1 MKLKKAL
8 KDLFWFLTDDMNRKQ
23 GTQYDS
29 SKIVVTINKTMIVN
43 DAETVQMIMQS
54 RGLVPD
60 KMLLAHHPL
69 VDDAE
74 QAEKDMQ
81 KQQAAAD
88 ERRSKMFGNDDVP
101 PENEEEKK

>member
-1 MKLKKAL
+1 
-8 KDLFWFLTDDMNRKQ
+8 
-23 GTQYDS
+23 
-29 SKIVVTINKTMIVN
+29 MIVN

-60 KMLLAHHPL
+60 NILLQKHPL
-69 VDDAE
+69 VDDAA

-81 KQQAAAD
+81 KQQVASD

-101 PENEEEKK
+101 PGGDEGDDGT

>member
-1 MKLKKAL
+1 
-8 KDLFWFLTDDMNRKQ
+8 MNRRQ

-29 SKIVVTINKTMIVN
+29 SKIVVTINKTMITN
-43 DAETVQMIMQS
+43 DAETVNMIMQS

-74 QAEKDMQ
+74 QAEKELEE
-81 KQQAAAD
+81 QQAKQD
-88 ERRSKMFGNDDVP
+88 ERRSKMLGNDDVP
-101 PENEEEKK
+101 PSGGNEGKEEK

>member
-1 MKLKKAL
+1 
-8 KDLFWFLTDDMNRKQ
+8 MNRRQ

-29 SKIVVTINKTMIVN
+29 SKIVVTINKTMITN
-43 DAETVQMIMQS
+43 DAETVNMIMQS

-74 QAEKDMQ
+74 QAEKELEEQ
-81 KQQAAAD
+81 QTKQD
-88 ERRSKMFGNDDVP
+88 DRRKQIFGNDDVP
-101 PENEEEKK
+101 PGGDKP